1 MELSQKLQVELT
13 ELGLNP
19 EYVLWIAEAT
29 IKEDLD
35 GGSDVT
41 SEATIPADQSS
52 IAEYR
57 ARKAGTVAGLHI
69 AAAVL
74 EVTGITDYTIKVSE
88 GAHVE
93 EGQLILEAR

>member
-1 MELSQKLQVELT
+1 MSLSEKLRT
-13 ELGLNP
+13 ELAALGLSAD
-19 EYVLWIAEAT
+19 YVQWISDAT

-41 SEATIPADQSS
+41 SVATIPADQSS

-57 ARKAGTVAGLHI
+57 ARKAGTIAGLHI

-74 EVTGITDYTIKVSE
+74 ETAGITDYSIK
-88 GAHVE
+88 VE
-93 EGQLILEAR
+93 EG